1 MYGLEPDNGMIYIP
15 MRNAPDPSYAADQSD
30 QPDAEPVVC
39 ASGLFG
45 TIAQNTRYTMMPGN
59 AALKMLTRAY
69 MMRTKVGS
77 QPRYSANPPHTPPTI
92 VFVVDL

>member
-1 MYGLEPDNGMIYIP
+1 MCSLKPGNDMIFIP
-15 MRNAPDPSYAADQSD
+15 KRNAPDPSYAADQSD
-30 QPDAEPVVC
+30 QSDTGPVGC
-39 ASGLFG
+39 ASDLFG

-77 QPRYSANPPHTPPTI
+77 QPKNSAKPPHTPPSI
-92 VFVVDL
+92 LFVVDL